1 MADTAKLLSMLKNG
15 NVKINFKHWSTDEP
29 LEVVASSS
37 KMIKNQSD
45 KSNTI
50 VVFDT
55 INDKYE
61 DIRVSTIT
69 SFEQIS

>member
-15 NVKINFKHWSTDEP
+15 NVKINFTHWSTDAP
-29 LEVVASSS
+29 LEVIASST
-37 KMIKNQSD
+37 KTIKNQSD

-69 SFEQIS
+69 SFEEN